1 MKRAVNLRLE
11 ENVIITLDQLTKELY
26 PTKTE
31 VVEKAISLFSKK
43 NNLKQNILLQ
53 YAGKLKDSEADK
65 ILLNMQNDKNIKDF
79 ELDL

>member
-26 PTKTE
+26 TTKTE